1 VKNEKGKN
9 VNDMRQYCIWRFG
22 STGEDGN
29 SSRPT
34 RCVNLNCSGEI
45 RTNKFRRAKDV
56 CENFRPDIP
65 TIFSK
70 GERELNEK

>member
-1 VKNEKGKN
+1 MNMAREFCV
-9 VNDMRQYCIWRFG
+9 WRFG
-22 STGEDGN
+22 STDEKGN

-56 CENFRPDIP
+56 CENFRPDIE
-65 TIFSK
+65 TVFK
-70 GERELNEK
+70 DVRREVEKDG

>member
-1 VKNEKGKN
+1 M
-9 VNDMRQYCIWRFG
+9 NDMRQYCIWRFG

-56 CENFRPDIP
+56 CENFRPDIE
-65 TIFSK
+65 TVFK
-70 GERELNEK
+70 DVRREVEKDG